1 MAAKKAGK
9 RKEKYPLQV
18 NLKVARPEWIAV
30 DEYFGGLLAPGDAQ
44 LDAALKANQA
54 AGLPAI
60 DVSPLQGK
68 FLHVLV
74 QIVRPRRVLEI
85 GTLGGYS
92 TIWIARALSRG
103 GRITSLEYNPKHAE
117 VARGNLE
124 NAGLLKRVEIRVG
137 RALDSLPALASE
149 GAGPFDLI
157 FIDADK
163 KSNPQYLEWALK
175 LARVGTVIV
184 VDNVVRDGKVVDA
197 KSADPDIRGTRR
209 MASLMAR
216 EPRLSATVVQNV
228 GVKGYDGF
236 AIGVVV
242 S

>member
-1 MAAKKAGK
+1 MIRRVQKLK
-9 RKEKYPLQV
+9 REYPHPV
-18 NLKVARPEWIAV
+18 NLKIAKPEWIAV
-30 DEYFGGLLAPGDAQ
+30 DDYFGDLLAPKDKH
-44 LDAALKANQA
+44 LDAALEANRA

-74 QIVRPRRVLEI
+74 QMLKPKRVLEI

-92 TIWIARALSRG
+92 TMWMARALPKG
-103 GRITSLEYNPKHAE
+103 GRIVSLEFNPKHAD
-117 VARGNLE
+117 VARKNLE
-124 NAGLLKRVEIRVG
+124 NAGLLKRVDLRVG
-137 RALDSLPALASE
+137 RAIDSLPVLEAE
-149 GAGPFDLI
+149 GAGPFDFI

-163 KSNPQYLEWALK
+163 PSNPQYLQWALK
-175 LARVGTVIV
+175 LARVGTTIV
-184 VDNVVRDGKVVDA
+184 VDNVVRDGKVADA
-197 KSADPDIRGTRR
+197 KSTDADVRGTRK
-209 MASLMAR
+209 MASLMAK

-236 AIGVVV
+236 AIGVVL

>member
-1 MAAKKAGK
+1 MAPAKSRYRPQG
-9 RKEKYPLQV
+9 
-18 NLKVARPEWIAV
+18 NTKVARPEWIAV
-30 DEYFGGLLAPGDAQ
+30 DDYFGSLLAPSDPQ
-44 LDAALKANQA
+44 LDAALAANHA

-74 QIVRPRRVLEI
+74 QMIRPKRVLEI

-92 TIWIARALSRG
+92 TIWIARALPRG
-103 GRITSLEYNPKHAE
+103 GRIVSLEYNPRHAD
-117 VARGNLE
+117 VARKNLE
-124 NAGLLKRVEIRVG
+124 NAGMLKRVDLRVG
-137 RALDSLPALASE
+137 RALDSLPVLASS
-149 GAGPFDLI
+149 GVGPFDLI

-163 KSNPQYLEWALK
+163 RSNPEYLDWAVK

-184 VDNVVRDGKVVDA
+184 VDNVVRDGMVADA
-197 KSADPDIRGTRR
+197 KSTDPDIRGTRK
-209 MASLMAR
+209 MTAQMAR

-236 AIGVVV
+236 AIAVVV
-242 S
+242 K